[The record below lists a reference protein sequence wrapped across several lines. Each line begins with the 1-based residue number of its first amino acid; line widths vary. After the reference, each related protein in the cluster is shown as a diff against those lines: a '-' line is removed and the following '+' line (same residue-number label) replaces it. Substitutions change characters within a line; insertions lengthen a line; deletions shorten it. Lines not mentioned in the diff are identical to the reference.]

1 MKIHDGT
8 AKSCDAEF
16 AMPHAQR
23 QIKPLGSAVEH
34 LTGENLVPVCAFLLG
49 ICGLL
54 TISSGQSAADEP
66 LRLVMR
72 QLLFLA
78 TGLGLLTAAA
88 HIRFSIWRGTAPEV
102 FFFFWI
108 MLMLLPLF
116 GARINGMCGW
126 FRIGALSFQPSE
138 CGRPFFLQALGA
150 VFCQVP
156 AAVKR
161 LASSAALTALWLLPI
176 WFQPDFGTV
185 MIYALAFVV
194 IYFIAGAPWKHLFF
208 LAGTAGISAVCIAAS
223 HPYVLRRFT
232 GFLFPDRDPAGS
244 GWHVRQFELAVARGH
259 WFGSKMGSAVW
270 SNAYLPFSY
279 NDSAGATL
287 LETLGIAGAAVPA
300 LLFAVLL
307 FSLHKLACRRGLD
320 AQNRLFIAG
329 TAVFLG
335 LQVLVH
341 MGVNLALLP
350 PTGLVLPFISYG
362 GSSIAGCCLM
372 LGISLAAAKER
383 GTSTAKSSATIII

>member
-1 MKIHDGT
+1 MK
-8 AKSCDAEF
+8 
-16 AMPHAQR
+16 
-23 QIKPLGSAVEH
+23 EH
-34 LTGENLVPVCAFLLG
+34 ITEKNLVPVCVFLLG
-49 ICGLL
+49 LCGLL

-66 LRLVMR
+66 LRLVVR
-72 QLLFLA
+72 QVLFLA
-78 TGLGLLTAAA
+78 AGIGLLTVSAR
-88 HIRFSIWRGTAPEV
+88 IRFSVWRGIAPEA
-102 FFFFWI
+102 FFLFWVT
-108 MLMLLPLF
+108 LMLLPLF

-126 FRIGALSFQPSE
+126 FRVGGLSFQPSE
-138 CGRPFFLQALGA
+138 CGRPFFLLALTA

-156 AAVKR
+156 AGTKR
-161 LASSAALTALWLLPI
+161 LAASALLTALWLLPI
-176 WFQPDFGTV
+176 WFQPDFGTA
-185 MIYALAFVV
+185 MIYGLAFVV
-194 IYFIAGAPWKHLFF
+194 LYFIAGAPWKHLFF
-208 LAGTAGISAVCIAAS
+208 LAGSAGISAACVVAA

-244 GWHVRQFELAVARGH
+244 GWHVRQFELAVSRGH
-259 WFGSKMGSAVW
+259 WFGSKMGGAVW

-287 LETLGIAGAAVPA
+287 LETLGVAGAAVPA

-307 FSLHKLACRRGLD
+307 FSLHRLANRRGLA
-320 AQNRLFIAG
+320 AQNRLFVSG

-362 GSSIAGCCLM
+362 GSSMAGCCLM
-372 LGISLAAAKER
+372 LGIALAAAKESAPSM
-383 GTSTAKSSATIII
+383 TDPSSKITT

>member
-1 MKIHDGT
+1 MKG
-8 AKSCDAEF
+8 
-16 AMPHAQR
+16 
-23 QIKPLGSAVEH
+23 H
-34 LTGENLVPVCAFLLG
+34 LTSENLVPACTFLLG

-54 TISSGQSAADEP
+54 TISSGQSTADEP
-66 LRLVMR
+66 LRLVVR
-72 QLLFLA
+72 QFLFLA
-78 TGLGLLTAAA
+78 AGIGLLTLAA
-88 HIRFSIWRGTAPEV
+88 HIRFAVWRAVAPEV

-108 MLMLLPLF
+108 TLMLLPIF
-116 GARINGMCGW
+116 GTRINGMCGW
-126 FRIGALSFQPSE
+126 FRIGILSFQPSE
-138 CGRPFFLQALGA
+138 CGRPFFLLALVS

-156 AAVKR
+156 AGAKR
-161 LASSAALTALWLLPI
+161 LAASAVLTALWLLPI

-185 MIYALAFVV
+185 MIYALAFVI
-194 IYFIAGAPWKHLFF
+194 IYFIAGAPWKHLFL
-208 LAGTAGISAVCIAAS
+208 LAGTALISGVCIAAA

-244 GWHVRQFELAVARGH
+244 GWHVRQFELAVSRGH

-287 LETLGIAGAAVPA
+287 LETLGVAGAAVPA

-307 FSLHKLACRRGLD
+307 CSLYRIAVRRELAG
-320 AQNRLFIAG
+320 QNRLFIAG

-362 GSSIAGCCLM
+362 GSSMTGYCLM
-372 LGISLAAAKER
+372 LGIALAAAND
-383 GTSTAKSSATIII
+383 GGSFSTVSSSTTTT